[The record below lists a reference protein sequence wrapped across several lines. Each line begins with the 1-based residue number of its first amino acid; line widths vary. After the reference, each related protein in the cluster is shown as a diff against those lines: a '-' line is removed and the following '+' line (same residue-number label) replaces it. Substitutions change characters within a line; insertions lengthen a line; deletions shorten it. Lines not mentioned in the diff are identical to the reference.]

1 MRACWAVGRTSGL
14 RSALSGFFLLAG
26 CDAQGVLVRR
36 TEQGCLLRAGCHSV
50 LYLRWILFA
59 GDGCVG
65 VGTCCVPGFAAMLI
79 GDVTAP

>member
-26 CDAQGVLVRR
+26 CDGQGVLVRR
-36 TEQGCLLRAGCHSV
+36 TEQGCLLRAGVTVCCTCA
-50 LYLRWILFA
+50 ILFA